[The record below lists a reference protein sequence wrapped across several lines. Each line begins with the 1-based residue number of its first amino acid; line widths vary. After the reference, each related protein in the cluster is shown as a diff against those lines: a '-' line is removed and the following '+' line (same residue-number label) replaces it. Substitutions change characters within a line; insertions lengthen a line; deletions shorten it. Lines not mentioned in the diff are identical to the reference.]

1 MSLRGASGLCEPRN
15 EAIAYCTGRTCIA
28 RDCFFAAQAV
38 HRNDIA
44 GNCSLYTM
52 SYKFFYL
59 FLAGGI
65 LGLLIL
71 IYQIVTQY
79 PKIETVD
86 AVFNAI
92 LVIVFFYMAYK
103 V

>member
-1 MSLRGASGLCEPRN
+1 
-15 EAIAYCTGRTCIA
+15 
-28 RDCFFAAQAV
+28 
-38 HRNDIA
+38 
-44 GNCSLYTM
+44 M

-59 FLAGGI
+59 FLAGGT

-79 PKIETVD
+79 PKVETVD

-92 LVIVFFYMAYK
+92 LVVVFFYMAYK
-103 V
+103 VRREKENKDLM

>member
-1 MSLRGASGLCEPRN
+1 
-15 EAIAYCTGRTCIA
+15 
-28 RDCFFAAQAV
+28 
-38 HRNDIA
+38 
-44 GNCSLYTM
+44 M

-59 FLAGGI
+59 FLIGGI

-79 PKIETVD
+79 PKVETTD

-92 LVIVFFYMAYK
+92 LVLVFFYMAYK
-103 V
+103 VRREKEDKDLM

>member
-1 MSLRGASGLCEPRN
+1 
-15 EAIAYCTGRTCIA
+15 
-28 RDCFFAAQAV
+28 
-38 HRNDIA
+38 
-44 GNCSLYTM
+44 M

-79 PKIETVD
+79 PKVETFD
-86 AVFNAI
+86 AIFNAI
-92 LVIVFFYMAYK
+92 LVLVFFYLAYK
-103 V
+103 VRREKEDKDLM

>member
-1 MSLRGASGLCEPRN
+1 
-15 EAIAYCTGRTCIA
+15 
-28 RDCFFAAQAV
+28 
-38 HRNDIA
+38 
-44 GNCSLYTM
+44 M

-71 IYQIVTQY
+71 IYQIATQY
-79 PKIETVD
+79 PKVETID

-92 LVIVFFYMAYK
+92 LVLVFFYLAYK
-103 V
+103 VRREKEDKDLM

>member
-1 MSLRGASGLCEPRN
+1 
-15 EAIAYCTGRTCIA
+15 
-28 RDCFFAAQAV
+28 
-38 HRNDIA
+38 
-44 GNCSLYTM
+44 M

-71 IYQIVTQY
+71 IYQIVSQY
-79 PKIETVD
+79 PKVETVD

-92 LVIVFFYMAYK
+92 LVVVFFYMAYK
-103 V
+103 VRREKEDKDLMWSIDFIRFTLITCQPLSWKSFSSSQF

>member
-1 MSLRGASGLCEPRN
+1 MTPLLNS
-15 EAIAYCTGRTCIA
+15 
-28 RDCFFAAQAV
+28 
-38 HRNDIA
+38 
-44 GNCSLYTM
+44 TM

-71 IYQIVTQY
+71 IYQLVTEY
-79 PKIETVD
+79 PNIQTFD

-92 LVIVFFYMAYK
+92 LVLVFFYMAYK
-103 V
+103 VRREKEDKDLM